1 MSKIDMQEVLKKRE
15 YSKQYRIKHLNKDK
29 KFFTARLSKE
39 DGEEMKKYMKEK
51 NISIRKIIERGT
63 EIMWG
68 EIKGDNK

>member
-39 DGEEMKKYMKEK
+39 DGEEMKKYMKEN

-68 EIKGDNK
+68 EING

>member
-39 DGEEMKKYMKEK
+39 DGGEIKEYMKES

-63 EIMWG
+63 EIMWK
-68 EIKGDNK
+68 EIGGK

>member
-39 DGEEMKKYMKEK
+39 DGEEMKKYMKEN

-63 EIMWG
+63 EIMWK
-68 EIKGDNK
+68 EIQ

>member
-39 DGEEMKKYMKEK
+39 DGGEINEFMKER

-63 EIMWG
+63 EIMWK
-68 EIKGDNK
+68 EIGGK

>member
-15 YSKQYRIKHLNKDK
+15 YSIQYRIKHLNKDK

-39 DGEEMKKYMKEK
+39 DGGEIKEFMKEN

-68 EIKGDNK
+68 EING

>member
-39 DGEEMKKYMKEK
+39 DGEEMKEYMKEN

-68 EIKGDNK
+68 EING

>member
-39 DGEEMKKYMKEK
+39 DGGEIKEFMKER

-63 EIMWG
+63 EIMWK
-68 EIKGDNK
+68 EIGGK

>member
-39 DGEEMKKYMKEK
+39 DGEGMKKYMKEN
-51 NISIRKIIERGT
+51 NIPIRKIIERGT
-63 EIMWG
+63 EIMWK
-68 EIKGDNK
+68 EIN

>member
-39 DGEEMKKYMKEK
+39 DGGEIKEFMKEN

-68 EIKGDNK
+68 EING